1 MYMKLNN
8 NLLNIKNT
16 HTTSETDVYSA
27 NYVNEKIEGT
37 ILYNNSSG
45 TTGDITLSDNISNY
59 STIEFYAIN
68 SDDSDESL
76 GIYKFETNKS
86 KFLIQGN
93 NVTSNS
99 FSIFVKEY
107 IIDTNN
113 NKKLNASIGRLY
125 ANNQT
130 SNYEVFK
137 ITKVIGYK

>member
-16 HTTSETDVYSA
+16 HSTSETDVYSA

-45 TTGDITLSDNISNY
+45 TNSDITLSDNISNY

-68 SDDSDESL
+68 RDDSDESL
-76 GIYKFETNKS
+76 GIYKFDANKS

-99 FSIFVKEY
+99 FSIFIKEY
-107 IIDTNN
+107 IVDTNN
-113 NKKLNASIGRLY
+113 NKKLNANTGRLY
-125 ANNQT
+125 ANNTT
-130 SNYEVFK
+130 SNYEVFQ
-137 ITKVIGYK
+137 IIKVIGYK